1 MTLDEFG
8 REHGLELAVDG
19 PDGLGRYTV
28 GFHGVMLVYEGR
40 MYGAVASGNSANE
53 ARNRY
58 CGIIRGQTISHLP
71 QSPLSRREIQVPDD
85 LHEPQ
90 PIDAELQPIGLR
102 DRFAMAAMQGW
113 LTTYPEDYRQQE
125 VNVDVVAT
133 FAYRMADAMLK
144 HREA

>member
-1 MTLDEFG
+1 VTLDEFG
-8 REHGLELAVDG
+8 RENGLTLRSRETHLDG
-19 PDGLGRYTV
+19 MIGVYFEHTTLKDGRREV
-28 GFHGVMLVYEGR
+28 G
-40 MYGAVASGNSANE
+40 AASISA
-53 ARNRY
+53 ARRCY
-58 CGIIRGQTISHLP
+58 AEMIRGEILLVHAQ
-71 QSPLSRREIQVPDD
+71 QPLSRREIQVPDD

-90 PIDAELQPIGLR
+90 PIDAEFTAQPIGLR

-125 VNVDVVAT
+125 VNVDVAAA